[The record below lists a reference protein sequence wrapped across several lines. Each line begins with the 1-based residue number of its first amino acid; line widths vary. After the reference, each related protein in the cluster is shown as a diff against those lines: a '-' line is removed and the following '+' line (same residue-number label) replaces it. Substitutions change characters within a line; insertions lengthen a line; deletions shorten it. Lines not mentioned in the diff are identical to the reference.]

1 MAFDRFN
8 DKPPRRE
15 KRAGEHFGSKGGRFE
30 DSGRDR
36 GFGRNEGRSG
46 DRFGSRFERKP
57 FGGKSFAGRPF
68 KEELG
73 GRSGPRA
80 KAVDKRRFSDRAAFV
95 QNATVRLDTDV
106 AKFFK
111 SAEDVNAALRMV
123 IALSKTVKPED
134 SAEQVGSE
142 QGQVEAIEETAG
154 ETEQQVACETE
165 KDE

>member
-1 MAFDRFN
+1 M
-8 DKPPRRE
+8 
-15 KRAGEHFGSKGGRFE
+15 
-30 DSGRDR
+30 
-36 GFGRNEGRSG
+36 
-46 DRFGSRFERKP
+46 
-57 FGGKSFAGRPF
+57 
-68 KEELG
+68 
-73 GRSGPRA
+73 
-80 KAVDKRRFSDRAAFV
+80 DKRRFSDRAAFV

-142 QGQVEAIEETAG
+142 QGQAEAIEETAG